1 MAFCPHCGNPIQP
14 QAVVCVRCGAAANTA
29 FVSTRAEQRD
39 WLTMVLL
46 CFFFGVFG
54 VHRFYTGHRVI
65 GIIQLLTAGG
75 CGIWWAVDFLM
86 ILVGSYRDA
95 DGRALVR

>member
-1 MAFCPHCGNPIQP
+1 
-14 QAVVCVRCGAAANTA
+14 VVCVRCGAAANAA
-29 FVSTRAEQRD
+29 FQSGGTEQRD

-54 VHRFYTGHRVI
+54 VHRFYTGHKSI

-86 ILVGSYRDA
+86 ILLGSYRDA
-95 DGRALVR
+95 DGRPLAR

>member
-1 MAFCPHCGNPIQP
+1 MSP
-14 QAVVCVRCGAAANTA
+14 
-29 FVSTRAEQRD
+29 SSEQRD
-39 WLTMVLL
+39 WLTMVLV

-54 VHRFYTGHRVI
+54 VHRFYTGYRAI
-65 GIIQLLTAGG
+65 GVIQLLTAGG

-95 DGRALVR
+95 DGRPLAR